1 MLNSSSKTGKPVRFI
16 CWCSFQDYS
25 NTRLLSVL
33 LLFVLNLLCCLP
45 LTTPGHASECHQ
57 SSESSTEDADLWSR
71 EMEADKS
78 LKMSHQTIDSLLL
91 GVGTRLESEDY
102 LMGISSRLQTALEK
116 MLMVI
121 TDTTNQ
127 VQSHDS
133 HDLQSEVVNY
143 SFHTSNEQIRFYLN
157 YITR

>member
-1 MLNSSSKTGKPVRFI
+1 MLCFI
-16 CWCSFQDYS
+16 
-25 NTRLLSVL
+25 
-33 LLFVLNLLCCLP
+33 
-45 LTTPGHASECHQ
+45 LTTPGQASECHH
-57 SSESSTEDADLWSR
+57 SSDPRTEDADLWSR

-121 TDTTNQ
+121 TDTSNQ
-127 VQSHDS
+127 VRSSPTHESHF
-133 HDLQSEVVNY
+133 LQPEVVNY
-143 SFHTSNEQIRFYLN
+143 GLHTAHL
-157 YITR
+157 